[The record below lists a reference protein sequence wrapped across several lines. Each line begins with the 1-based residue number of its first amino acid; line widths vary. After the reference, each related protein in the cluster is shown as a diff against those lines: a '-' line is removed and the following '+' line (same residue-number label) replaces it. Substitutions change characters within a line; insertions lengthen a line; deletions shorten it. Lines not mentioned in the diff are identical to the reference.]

1 MREYLFKAKRVFNGT
16 LGSSKWFESHHLGN
30 VRLSSATVGGYQCYT
45 ESLGQYTEF
54 LDEGSKKIFRGDI
67 LEWIDTREN
76 YEERDCTG
84 VVEWNRNIGL
94 WEVRNDKRHIYDFL
108 CHVHDHS
115 IVIGTYF
122 DNPELLE
129 EVKNET
135 E

>member
-16 LGSSKWFESHHLGN
+16 LGSSKWIESHHIRSTRSKN
-30 VRLSSATVGGYQCYT
+30 VFLDCYDCYP
-45 ESLGQYTEF
+45 ESVGQYTEF
-54 LDEGSKKIFRGDI
+54 STMDGKKIFRGDI
-67 LEWIDTREN
+67 IEWLDTREN

-129 EVKNET
+129 EVKE
-135 E
+135 